1 MPGSRN
7 ILSVS
12 LLSCITAFAQQA
24 APPPAPA
31 PTPAPLPK
39 LSTTV
44 AVVDSL
50 KEYHLDET
58 SLATKTPVK
67 LLDLPQSVQ
76 VYPNQLIEDRA
87 ILEGNE
93 LFRNVSGLNQ
103 STYSAMVFRGFT
115 QREILYNGARG
126 IHLGPWTATLTTQ
139 VSAQARFG

>member
-1 MPGSRN
+1 M
-7 ILSVS
+7 
-12 LLSCITAFAQQA
+12 
-24 APPPAPA
+24 
-31 PTPAPLPK
+31 
-39 LSTTV
+39 
-44 AVVDSL
+44 
-50 KEYHLDET
+50 
-58 SLATKTPVK
+58 K

>member
-7 ILSVS
+7 ILAVS

-24 APPPAPA
+24 APPP
-31 PTPAPLPK
+31 TPALLPK
-39 LSTTV
+39 LSTT
-44 AVVDSL
+44 ADVVDSL